1 MITQQ
6 TPQVHNQHPTLYTF
20 VHTQHLH
27 LVHTQ
32 HPTWYT
38 SNTHTWYTWCPY
50 STIPPGTKSTSPLH
64 LVPTFNISILFHTTK
79 LSTRS
84 CLSLSPTPFLLRKR
98 KKNTY
103 GGGEGGGRLV
113 SLPSLLCPI
122 NLSQKWK
129 KKHIQWVEGGGGV
142 SLSSLLPLPYR
153 LITKSL
159 HSTRGRG
166 AKVNP
171 LKRYKN

>member
-6 TPQVHNQHPTLYTF
+6 TPQVHNQHPTLYTL

-64 LVPTFNISILFHTTK
+64 LVPTFNTSILFHTTK

-98 KKNTY
+98 RAFYNNKSSIVT
-103 GGGEGGGRLV
+103 R
-113 SLPSLLCPI
+113 
-122 NLSQKWK
+122 
-129 KKHIQWVEGGGGV
+129 H
-142 SLSSLLPLPYR
+142 LSSTNKEVTWTNSEILYFCIPIVQFYLCRWLLQDL
-153 LITKSL
+153 LFQ
-159 HSTRGRG
+159 
-166 AKVNP
+166 
-171 LKRYKN
+171 